1 MILIETIL
9 KMSRRSKS
17 QIEVECNFIKQYMEQ
32 NLKLGLTHED
42 IIKQLG
48 ISRSTYFRHV
58 RRIYKEYEK
67 VWDQCYVGSAT
78 YYASQLV
85 QRLEETIN
93 LCKTIRDNDK
103 EDSKVRMEASQTMCI
118 AEAQLY
124 KIMESGPTFWP
135 TLPVFPK
142 NHQPELTDND
152 TDTKQLPN

>member
-1 MILIETIL
+1 M
-9 KMSRRSKS
+9 
-17 QIEVECNFIKQYMEQ
+17 
-32 NLKLGLTHED
+32 LGGFTRNM
-42 IIKQLG
+42 KRYG
-48 ISRSTYFRHV
+48 INV
-58 RRIYKEYEK
+58 
-67 VWDQCYVGSAT
+67 YVGSAT

-93 LCKTIRDNDK
+93 LCKSIRDNDK

-152 TDTKQLPN
+152 TTLSNCLTN